1 MSNLALR
8 ALSAVVALPV
18 LAALI
23 LWHQPWGFGALVLLV
38 SGLAACECA
47 AIMVAG
53 ASGRLR
59 ATIVALAVAYT
70 LALYVAPGAALIVT
84 LGALVA
90 TAAATLLDPGE
101 IPAAGARLGG
111 TVFSVLYIGG
121 LAAPLALLQRDAA
134 HGRAWVLL
142 AIGVTFGND
151 TGAYFGG
158 RGFGKH
164 KLYPKVSPAKTVEG
178 AIGGLVATLLI
189 LFVVRATLCPWLSIV
204 DVLAVGA
211 SRGRSRADRR
221 SLRVAHEAGRRREGL
236 GPPHPGPRRDARPDR
251 RPAVRRRLDLRLR
264 RPAPIEQEP

>member
-70 LALYVAPGAALIVT
+70 LALYVAPGAALIAT

-189 LFVVRATLCPWLSIV
+189 LFVVRATLCPWLSLV
-204 DVLAVGA
+204 DVLAVGLPA
-211 SRGRSRADRR
+211 A
-221 SLRVAHEAGRRREGL
+221 VL
-236 GPPHPGPRRDARPDR
+236 GPIGDLCESLMKRAAGVKDSGHLIPGHGGMLDRIDALLFVGAWIYVY
-251 RPAVRRRLDLRLR
+251 AVQLR
-264 RPAPIEQEP
+264 

>member
-8 ALSAVVALPV
+8 ALSAVVALPL

-23 LWHQPWGFGALVLLV
+23 LWHQPWGFGAMVLLV
-38 SGLAACECA
+38 SGLAVCECA
-47 AIMVAG
+47 AIMVTG
-53 ASGRLR
+53 ASPRLR
-59 ATIVALAVAYT
+59 AAIVVLGVAYT
-70 LALYVAPGAALIVT
+70 LALYVAPGAALVST

-90 TAAATLLDPGE
+90 TAALTLFDPGE

-111 TVFSVLYIGG
+111 TVFSVLYVGG

-158 RGFGKH
+158 RLFGKH

-178 AIGGLVATLLI
+178 AVGGLVATLAI
-189 LFVVRATLCPWLSIV
+189 LLAVRATLCPWLTIG
-204 DVLAVGA
+204 DVLAVGLPA
-211 SRGRSRADRR
+211 A
-221 SLRVAHEAGRRREGL
+221 VL
-236 GPPHPGPRRDARPDR
+236 GPIGDLCESLMKRAAGVKDSGHLIPGHGGMLDRIDALLFVG
-251 RPAVRRRLDLRLR
+251 AWIYVYATHLR
-264 RPAPIEQEP
+264 

>member
-70 LALYVAPGAALIVT
+70 LALYVAPGAALIAT

-204 DVLAVGA
+204 DVLAVGLPA
-211 SRGRSRADRR
+211 A
-221 SLRVAHEAGRRREGL
+221 VL
-236 GPPHPGPRRDARPDR
+236 GPIGDLCESLMKRAAGVKDSGHLIPGHGGMLDRIDALLFVGAWIYVY
-251 RPAVRRRLDLRLR
+251 AVQLR
-264 RPAPIEQEP
+264 